1 MLMATYAGFASL
13 ASMETS
19 LTLDENLN
27 ALLKAFFQNLPDFLS
42 ISFVYEK
49 ALTGVRAESV
59 QEQNQ
64 NW

>member
-27 ALLKAFFQNLPDFLS
+27 ALLKAFFSEP
-42 ISFVYEK
+42 
-49 ALTGVRAESV
+49 A
-59 QEQNQ
+59 
-64 NW
+64 